1 MKFQFPVS
9 NNEAAKEAL
18 CASSHMAKSLQLTHI
33 LVRSDSQV
41 IVGQVIGEFEAKED
55 NMQKYLECVQQLS
68 SEFSQILFGKESWEE
83 NMCADMLSKLS
94 VREPTEE
101 FKQFC
106 EELGIE
112 QSFTSVAYPHRNGD
126 TKVTN
131 STTLQGLKKRLH
143 VFKGSFID
151 KYLKHLDFE
160 IEIGH

>member
-94 VREPTEE
+94 VREPTEGTWKNLCKRRV
-101 FKQFC
+101 FLSKCVLLKSQR
-106 EELGIE
+106 LDSAPLSI
-112 QSFTSVAYPHRNGD
+112 SF
-126 TKVTN
+126 
-131 STTLQGLKKRLH
+131 LEKK
-143 VFKGSFID
+143 F
-151 KYLKHLDFE
+151 
-160 IEIGH
+160 